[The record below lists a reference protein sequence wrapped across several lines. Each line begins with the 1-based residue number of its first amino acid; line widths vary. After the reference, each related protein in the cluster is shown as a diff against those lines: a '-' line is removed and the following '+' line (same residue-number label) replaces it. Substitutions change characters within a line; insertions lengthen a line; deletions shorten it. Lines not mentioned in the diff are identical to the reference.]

1 MNDTVKDEIVDP
13 NLGPDAVDPNAQPE
27 TVDDIQPPKKRRGRP
42 PKSERL
48 EEQSTSSAQSTPKRT
63 YTKKATNNRPTFDS
77 DSTLKLAKQIAGIHL
92 MVASMTQLGELQIND
107 TEAMMLAQ
115 SIQTVSAEYDLS
127 LSGKTGAF
135 LQLMATAAMVY
146 VPRVLV
152 INAKIKAAKN
162 KAPVDV
168 VDNLAQN
175 HG

>member
-1 MNDTVKDEIVDP
+1 MNDTVKDEILDP
-13 NLGPDAVDPNAQPE
+13 NLGPDAVDPNLAPE
-27 TVDDIQPPKKRRGRP
+27 TVDDIQPPKRRRGRP

-48 EEQSTSSAQSTPKRT
+48 EEQSTSSTQSTPKRT
-63 YTKKATNNRPTFDS
+63 YTKKATNRPTFDS

-152 INAKIKAAKN
+152 INAKIKASKN

-168 VDNLAQN
+168 VDNMAQN